1 MKHMYKNMIGIL
13 KKMTKN
19 PNSLGSTTWIES
31 KKQMVS
37 ILSMQLQKQKM
48 DDHTSNVHVKDCHMG
63 IHSSLILSRNSTLA
77 TKYIS
82 WQI

>member
-1 MKHMYKNMIGIL
+1 MYKDMIGIL

-31 KKQMVS
+31 KKQTVS

-48 DDHTSNVHVKDCHMG
+48 SDHVRNVHIKDFHMG
-63 IHSSLILSRNSTLA
+63 IHSWVILSL
-77 TKYIS
+77 
-82 WQI
+82 

>member
-1 MKHMYKNMIGIL
+1 MYKNMIGIF

-37 ILSMQLQKQKM
+37 ILSMQLQKQKIG
-48 DDHTSNVHVKDCHMG
+48 DHVRNVHIKDFHTG
-63 IHSSLILSRNSTLA
+63 IHSWVILS
-77 TKYIS
+77 
-82 WQI
+82 

>member
-48 DDHTSNVHVKDCHMG
+48 DDHFRNVHVKDFHMG
-63 IHSSLILSRNSTLA
+63 IHSWVILS
-77 TKYIS
+77 
-82 WQI
+82 